1 MRSDYL
7 KEVSNIPKI
16 AYEEIIKMPKEQMK
30 EQLVLQNLMLVLKV
44 AHSLKIPDYEF
55 DDYVSV
61 GNYALIKAAEN
72 FNPEFDG
79 RFSTY
84 AYISIKNNMRWEM
97 KKKFRKKR
105 SGITVQLDEANINSI
120 EEETNDGKIID
131 WIENYIIKK
140 YNETEQ
146 EILFKLFGLCGYERK
161 TKEELK
167 GEYNTSRY
175 LLLKLERD
183 FINKMKDNKDLFY
196 NL

>member
-7 KEVSNIPKI
+7 KEVRNIPKI
-16 AYEEIIKMPKEQMK
+16 PYEEILKMPKEQMK

-44 AHSLKIPDYEF
+44 AHSLKVPDYEF
-55 DDYVSV
+55 DDYISV

-72 FNPEFDG
+72 FNPESDG

-105 SGITVQLDEANINSI
+105 NGTTVQLDEENFNLI
-120 EEETNDGKIID
+120 EEENNDRKIID
-131 WIENYIIKK
+131 WIENYILEN
-140 YNETEQ
+140 YNKTEQ
-146 EILFKLFGLCGYERK
+146 EILFKIFGLFGYERK

-167 GEYNTSRY
+167 DEYNTSRY
-175 LLLKLERD
+175 LLLKLEKD
-183 FINKMKDNKDLFY
+183 FINKMKDSKDLFY